1 MTDHPPTSLFAG
13 LVDDA
18 GLFPPEAL
26 PLPAA
31 LRRHRHD
38 RADRT
43 GVLTG
48 HFLCPAARVGELLD
62 ELAAGARGRGATSGC
77 IDGAAAGGRLDGT
90 AAEGPLALGLIGPLE
105 PRTLHPALAR
115 VEGDPR
121 VGLVGVE
128 GPWGELAALRAVPP
142 SVPCFVETPRGDL
155 AALERVSAAG
165 HGAKIRCGGARADQ
179 FPSSAEVARFV
190 VACVRGGMPFK
201 ATAGLHHALPYRDR
215 RTGFAHHGFLNL
227 VLATCRAVDGA
238 DLPAVTAILDRTGEA
253 ELVAEAR
260 AVPPE
265 LARAARRALVAYG
278 SCRTDTPVED
288 LRRLGL
294 VPPAAPPAT
303 AGPIGSGASAGTGGS
318 A

>member
-1 MTDHPPTSLFAG
+1 MTGHPPPGLFAG

-18 GLFPPEAL
+18 GLFPPEEL
-26 PLPAA
+26 PMPAA

-38 RADRT
+38 RADPT

-48 HFLCPAARVGELLD
+48 HFLCAASRLDELL
-62 ELAAGARGRGATSGC
+62 EALAAGARGRGAF
-77 IDGAAAGGRLDGT
+77 GGRLDGT
-90 AAEGPLALGLIGPLE
+90 AAEGRLALGLVSPLE
-105 PRTLHPALAR
+105 PSTLHTALAR
-115 VEGDPR
+115 LEGDPR
-121 VGLVGVE
+121 VELVGVE
-128 GPWGELAALRAVPP
+128 GLLGDLAALAAVPP

-155 AALERVSAAG
+155 DALARVSAAG
-165 HGAKIRCGGARADQ
+165 HGAKIRCGGARAEQ
-179 FPSSAEVARFV
+179 FPPSAEVARFV
-190 VACVRGGMPFK
+190 VACARGGVPFK

-215 RTGFAHHGFLNL
+215 RTGFTHHGFLNL

-238 DLPAVTAILDRTGEA
+238 GLPAVSEILDRTDEA
-253 ELVAEAR
+253 ALVAEAR

-278 SCRTDTPVED
+278 SCRTDAPVDD

-294 VPPAAPPAT
+294 VSSAAPSGAT
-303 AGPIGSGASAGTGGS
+303 ASAGTEAS